1 MLMPDDTETPEY
13 PSVEV
18 TPAAADDPERVSAFP
33 RSRVGAFGPPSAPAF
48 DLRTL
53 SLTTAAHFLNDIHY
67 AFLAPLL
74 PLVVAKFNLTLTLAG
89 LLASILN
96 ASSAM
101 SQPVFGAFADQM
113 RRRVFV
119 VLGPTLT
126 VAAMGLVGLAPSY
139 EVLVVLLLIAG
150 TGTSSFHPQGAST
163 AGYAS
168 GPRQGT
174 GLSLFV
180 AGGELGYALGPL
192 WIALVVSAWGLGAT
206 WMAALPGLIACVLL
220 WGAVRPQPTAHAVRE
235 QRLRADLRR
244 VVRPLGMLWLLVA
257 MRSVIILT
265 FTTFLPLLL
274 RERGGTLL
282 AGGAAVFFFG
292 GVGAIGGLL
301 GGSLSDRLGRRAV
314 LVLSLVTGTPLLY
327 AFLHTRGPWSF
338 ALLAAGGVAYYLT
351 AAVTI
356 VMAQQILPHRASVAS
371 SIVMGLAW
379 GTAGLALTG
388 VGALADAVSLQTAMT
403 YVLGLALP
411 ALALV
416 SVLPMSAT
424 PPVQRAR

>member
-1 MLMPDDTETPEY
+1 MGSDSEQY
-13 PSVEV
+13 AEV
-18 TPAAADDPERVSAFP
+18 TPPAADIEAPVSPLPRFP
-33 RSRVGAFGPPSAPAF
+33 VSAF

-53 SLTTAAHFLNDIHY
+53 SLATAAHFLNDLHY

-74 PLVVAKFNLTLTLAG
+74 PLVVAKFDLSLTLAG

-96 ASSAM
+96 ASSAI
-101 SQPVFGAFADQM
+101 SQPIFGAFADQM
-113 RRRVFV
+113 RRRIFV

-126 VAAMGLVGLAPSY
+126 IVAMGFVGMAPSY
-139 EVLVVLLLIAG
+139 ELLILLLLVAG

-168 GPRQGT
+168 GPRKGT

-192 WIALVVSAWGLGAT
+192 WIALVVSTLGLRAT
-206 WMAALPGLIACVLL
+206 WVAALPGLVACAVL
-220 WGAVRPQPTAHAVRE
+220 WTAVRPQPTAHASRA
-235 QRLRADLRR
+235 QSLRADLRG
-244 VVRPLGMLWLLVA
+244 VVRPLGLLWSLVA
-257 MRSVIILT
+257 LRSIIILS
-265 FTTFLPLLL
+265 FVTFLPLLL
-274 RERGGTLL
+274 RERGASLL

-292 GVGAIGGLL
+292 GIGAIGGLL
-301 GGSLSDRLGRRAV
+301 GGTLSDRFGRRFM
-314 LVLSLVTGTPLLY
+314 LVLSFVIGTPLLY
-327 AFLHTRGPWSF
+327 AFLHTRGPWGY
-338 ALLAAGGVAYYLT
+338 ALLAFGGISYYLT

-379 GTAGLALTG
+379 GSAGLALTG
-388 VGALADAVSLQTAMT
+388 VGALADALSLQTALT
-403 YVLGLALP
+403 YVLGLAFFAL

-416 SVLPMSAT
+416 LPESVRQIT
-424 PPVQRAR
+424 PQVRTVQ

>member
-1 MLMPDDTETPEY
+1 MEPVVATRLPGHQ
-13 PSVEV
+13 
-18 TPAAADDPERVSAFP
+18 A
-33 RSRVGAFGPPSAPAF
+33 SRF
-48 DLRTL
+48 DIRTL
-53 SLTTAAHFLNDIHY
+53 SLATAAHFLNDIHY

-74 PLVVAKFNLTLTLAG
+74 PLVVAKFHLSLTLAG

-96 ASSAM
+96 ASSAI

-113 RRRVFV
+113 QRRIFV

-126 VAAMGLVGLAPSY
+126 VTAMGLLGLAPSY
-139 EVLVVLLLIAG
+139 EVLIVLLLLAG

-168 GPRQGT
+168 GPRKGT
-174 GLSLFV
+174 GMSLFV

-192 WIALVVSAWGLGAT
+192 WIAVIVSMLGLGAT
-206 WMAALPGLIACVLL
+206 WIAALPGLLICSLL
-220 WGAVRPQPTAHAVRE
+220 WFAVRPQPTAHAVR
-235 QRLRADLRR
+235 QQGLRADLRR
-244 VVRPLGMLWLLVA
+244 VIRPLGLLWLLVA
-257 MRSVIILT
+257 LRSVIILT

-274 RERGGTLL
+274 RERGGSLL

-292 GVGAIGGLL
+292 GIGAVGGLL

-314 LVLSLVTGTPLLY
+314 LVLSLATGTPLLY

-338 ALLAAGGVAYYLT
+338 ALLAAGGVAFYLT

-356 VMAQQILPHRASVAS
+356 VMAQQMLPHRASVAS

-388 VGALADAVSLQTAMT
+388 VGALADALSLQTAMT
-403 YVLGLALP
+403 YVLGLAIP
-411 ALALV
+411 AVALV
-416 SVLPMSAT
+416 AVLPVGGRSD
-424 PPVQRAR
+424 

>member
-13 PSVEV
+13 PGVEV
-18 TPAAADDPERVSAFP
+18 TPAAADDAERVSAFP

-96 ASSAM
+96 ASSAI

-174 GLSLFV
+174 GLSRFV
-180 AGGELGYALGPL
+180 AGGA
-192 WIALVVSAWGLGAT
+192 I
-206 WMAALPGLIACVLL
+206 
-220 WGAVRPQPTAHAVRE
+220 H
-235 QRLRADLRR
+235 RR
-244 VVRPLGMLWLLVA
+244 
-257 MRSVIILT
+257 
-265 FTTFLPLLL
+265 
-274 RERGGTLL
+274 
-282 AGGAAVFFFG
+282 
-292 GVGAIGGLL
+292 
-301 GGSLSDRLGRRAV
+301 
-314 LVLSLVTGTPLLY
+314 
-327 AFLHTRGPWSF
+327 
-338 ALLAAGGVAYYLT
+338 
-351 AAVTI
+351 
-356 VMAQQILPHRASVAS
+356 
-371 SIVMGLAW
+371 
-379 GTAGLALTG
+379 
-388 VGALADAVSLQTAMT
+388 
-403 YVLGLALP
+403 
-411 ALALV
+411 
-416 SVLPMSAT
+416 
-424 PPVQRAR
+424 